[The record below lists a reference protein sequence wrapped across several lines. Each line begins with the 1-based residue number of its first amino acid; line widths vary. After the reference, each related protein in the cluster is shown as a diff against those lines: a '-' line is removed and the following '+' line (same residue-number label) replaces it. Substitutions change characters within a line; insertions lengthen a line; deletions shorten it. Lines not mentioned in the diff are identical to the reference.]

1 MRPFLAFLCKG
12 DWHQY
17 DDIICV
23 QPTSMQQFTKSI
35 KTFFGSEQR
44 DALIKGRQIAGTVM
58 LETIFELVKSWTDV
72 NLKNFWLQLRQFF
85 EVYSKPFVYE
95 EKEERWLSLDY
106 GENDVSAAKLAQFS
120 RPCRDTQVNEQILSF
135 SR

>member
-23 QPTSMQQFTKSI
+23 KPTKVQQFTKSV
-35 KTFFGSEQR
+35 KTTFFGSEQR
-44 DALIKGRQIAGTVM
+44 EGLIKGRQIAGNVM
-58 LETIFELVKSWTDV
+58 LETIFELLKSWTDV
-72 NLKNFWLQLRQFF
+72 NLKNFWLQLKQFF

-95 EKEERWLSLDY
+95 EKQKRWLSLDY
-106 GENDVSAAKLAQFS
+106 GEDNVSAAKLAEFLG
-120 RPCRDTQVNEQILSF
+120 RAGK
-135 SR
+135 

>member
-23 QPTSMQQFTKSI
+23 HPTTMQQIKKSV
-35 KTFFGSEQR
+35 KTTIFGSEQR
-44 DALIKGRQIAGTVM
+44 EGLIKGKQIAGNVM

-72 NLKNFWLQLRQFF
+72 NLRNFWLQLEQFF

-95 EKEERWLSLDY
+95 GKQMRWLSLDY
-106 GENDVSAAKLAQFS
+106 GEDEVSATRLAKFLGHAGTH
-120 RPCRDTQVNEQILSF
+120 R
-135 SR
+135 